1 MNPNP
6 ILKKLGFAVDDR
18 VVIIHADD
26 IGMCQATLPAFA
38 DLVDLGLVS
47 SGAVMVPCP
56 WFPQAAAYC
65 REHAWV
71 DVGVHLTLNSEYDSY
86 RWGPISTR
94 DPASGLIDEEG
105 CFHRRQE
112 PVQQQANPAAV
123 QAEIAA
129 QVDRALA
136 GGIDVT
142 HIDTHMG
149 TVAHPKFIP
158 SYVQLAQ
165 QHNLPAL
172 MLRLDEAG
180 WRAIGL
186 DSEFAT
192 FATQFVAQLEE
203 QGVPMLDHLSQE
215 LPLDQ
220 HKDRVEI
227 AKTIFDSLPPGLT
240 HFILHPALDT
250 PELRAIA
257 PDWRSRVADYQAFM
271 SEELRDYVRDIGI
284 HVIGYRALRNLM
296 REGDDYGS
304 ILPRR

>member
-105 CFHRRQE
+105 YFHRRQE

-220 HKDRVEI
+220 HEDRVEI

-271 SEELRDYVRDIGI
+271 SEELRDYVRDTGI
-284 HVIGYRALRNLM
+284 HVIGYRALRSLI

-304 ILPRR
+304 MLSRR

>member
-1 MNPNP
+1 MTPNP
-6 ILKKLGFAVDDR
+6 VLKKLGFADDDR

-26 IGMCQATLPAFA
+26 VGMCHATLLAFA
-38 DLVDLGLVS
+38 DLVDFGLVS

-56 WFPQAAAYC
+56 WFPAAAAYC
-65 REHAWV
+65 REHPQA
-71 DVGVHLTLNSEYDSY
+71 DVGVHLTLNSEWDNY
-86 RWGPISTR
+86 RWWPVSTR
-94 DPASGLIDEEG
+94 DPASGLIDTEG
-105 CFHRRQE
+105 YFYRQQE
-112 PVQQQANPAAV
+112 PVQQQADTAVV

-129 QVDRALA
+129 QVERALA
-136 GGIDVT
+136 SGIDVT

-158 SYVQLAQ
+158 AYLQLARQ
-165 QHNLPAL
+165 RQLPAL

-186 DSEFAT
+186 DGEVVAFA
-192 FATQFVAQLEE
+192 ARFVAQLEE

-220 HKDRVEI
+220 HEERVEL
-227 AKTIFDSLPPGLT
+227 AKKLFDSLPPGLT
-240 HFILHPALDT
+240 HFILHPAQDT

-271 SEELRDYVRDIGI
+271 SRELRDHVRDIGI
-284 HVIGYRALRNLM
+284 HVIGYRTLRDLI
-296 REGDDYGS
+296 REA
-304 ILPRR
+304 

>member
-56 WFPQAAAYC
+56 WFPQTAAYC

-105 CFHRRQE
+105 YFHRRQE

-123 QAEIAA
+123 QAEIAD

-220 HKDRVEI
+220 HEDRVEI

-271 SEELRDYVRDIGI
+271 SEELRDYVRDTGI
-284 HVIGYRALRNLM
+284 HVIGYRALRSLI

-304 ILPRR
+304 MLSRR

>member
-65 REHAWV
+65 REHAWL

-105 CFHRRQE
+105 YFHRRQE

-220 HKDRVEI
+220 HEDRVEI

-271 SEELRDYVRDIGI
+271 SEELRDYVRDTGI
-284 HVIGYRALRNLM
+284 HVIGYRALRSLI

-304 ILPRR
+304 MLSRR